1 MITFMSLVFQLQLT
15 QVFKDLEHIQLSA
28 QYITE
33 VKIEHIKL
41 GDELAYKALPRTQI
55 RGNNQNAFR
64 VWLLGATILPEGRY
78 VIFYNLCDTIAYP
91 TIDNDSVLPVIN
103 ERILL
108 ETERGPKKIRV
119 AHLANW
125 LSKHGFYAKVYSY
138 ECLPGRKG
146 L

>member
-1 MITFMSLVFQLQLT
+1 MITFMPLVFQLQLA
-15 QVFKDLEHIQLSA
+15 QVFNDMEHIQLSA

-33 VKIEHIKL
+33 VKIEHVKL
-41 GDELAYKALPRTQI
+41 GDELTYKALPRGRI

-64 VWLLGATILPEGRY
+64 VWLLGSTNLPEGRY
-78 VIFYNLCDTIAYP
+78 VIFYKLCDSIAYP
-91 TIDNDSVLPVIN
+91 TIDNDSVLPVVN

-108 ETERGPKKIRV
+108 ETERGPEKIRV

-125 LSKHGFYAKVYSY
+125 LSKHGFYPKMYSY
-138 ECLPGRKG
+138 QCLPGRKG